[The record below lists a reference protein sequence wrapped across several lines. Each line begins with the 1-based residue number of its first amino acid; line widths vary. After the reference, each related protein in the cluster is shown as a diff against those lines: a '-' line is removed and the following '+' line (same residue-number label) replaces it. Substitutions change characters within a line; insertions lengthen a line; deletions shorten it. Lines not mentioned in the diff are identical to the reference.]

1 MIQVR
6 IFATKFFLAVMTDYE
21 YIINHVK
28 LFHFKGWEVGEL
40 RKCID
45 MLPKLSRQELTS
57 LYCNRWV
64 KEDKKFREAIF
75 NSMFAD
81 KVGKREERIKNL
93 DTDALIEEF
102 KDKKSGNVALIR
114 KELHERYKA
123 NKDNDR
129 VKITT
134 ALNASTKADQ
144 QWVKSQIRKERYGD
158 SNNYWKLWK
167 K

>member
-1 MIQVR
+1 
-6 IFATKFFLAVMTDYE
+6 MTDYE
-21 YIINHVK
+21 YILQQVK
-28 LFHFKGWEVGEL
+28 LFHFKGWEDGEL
-40 RKCID
+40 RKCVD
-45 MLPKLSRQELTS
+45 MLPGLSRQELTS
-57 LYCNRWV
+57 LYYSKWV
-64 KEDKKFREAIF
+64 KEDRKFRDAVF
-75 NSMFAD
+75 NALFAG

-114 KELHERYKA
+114 KEMHERYKA

-129 VKITT
+129 TKISA

-158 SNNYWKLWK
+158 SNNYWKPWK